1 MLLNRR
7 GFLWAGAW
15 ASLAAARSLA
25 ATLQQVRLSV
35 TTDEIDEDV
44 ATAAQFLR
52 GFGLGWAEVRSVWG
66 HYNTD
71 QPLEKIREVRAI
83 LDSNQVRTSVV
94 DTAFFRGPL
103 PPETPSGQAALDKEW
118 RLLDDA
124 IERARVLGTDCLRTF
139 AFSRSEGQPPDS
151 ATLDRIYARI
161 YELLR
166 EAARR
171 ARAHNMRLAVENLEG
186 SYVATG
192 AEAGRMLK
200 NVREEALGLTWD
212 PNNAA
217 GEGEHAYPDGYSQLD
232 PARVFNVH
240 LRDFRHTSAGKL
252 EWCAVGDGEFDNLGQ
267 IRALVKSGYK
277 GRFNLETHY
286 RHPDGK
292 AAATRT
298 SLAAL
303 LKIVERV

>member
-1 MLLNRR
+1 MLLHRR

-15 ASLAAARSLA
+15 ASLGIGRSPA
-25 ATLQQVRLSV
+25 ATIEQVRLGV
-35 TTDEIDEDV
+35 ITDEIDEDV
-44 ATAAQFLR
+44 VKAAQFLR

-66 HYNTD
+66 RYNTD
-71 QPLEKIREVRAI
+71 QPLEKIREARAI

-94 DTAFFRGPL
+94 DTALFRGAL
-103 PPETPSGQAALDKEW
+103 PPETPAGQAALDAEW
-118 RLLDDA
+118 RLLDA
-124 IERARVLGTDCLRTF
+124 AVERARALGADCLRTF
-139 AFSRSEGQPPDS
+139 AFTWSEGARPDPAALS
-151 ATLDRIYARI
+151 RIHERI

-171 ARAHNMRLAVENLEG
+171 ARAQNVRLAVENLEG

-192 AEAGRMLK
+192 AEAGRLLK
-200 NVREEALGLTWD
+200 NVRAEALGLTWD

-217 GEGEHAYPDGYSQLD
+217 GEGERAYPDGYLQLD
-232 PARVFNVH
+232 PARIFNVH
-240 LRDFRHTSAGKL
+240 LRDFRHTSAGKF

-277 GRFNLETHY
+277 GSFSLETHY

-298 SLAAL
+298 SLTAL
-303 LKIVERV
+303 LKVIERV